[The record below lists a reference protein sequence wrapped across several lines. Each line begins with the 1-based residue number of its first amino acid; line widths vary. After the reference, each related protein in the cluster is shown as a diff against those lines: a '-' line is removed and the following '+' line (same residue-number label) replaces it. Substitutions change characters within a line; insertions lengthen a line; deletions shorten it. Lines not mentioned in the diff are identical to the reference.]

1 MAFEQKTVEL
11 EVSSLLWHKH
21 ELEVCK
27 RELESYKTLYWEV
40 QLELDRIVAMR
51 KKNIR
56 YSTLRRQKAL
66 ENVGLCLKNGGA
78 RSHDGNK
85 REPDI
90 GCDCDCDCDCDVVG

>member
-1 MAFEQKTVEL
+1 MTSEQKTMES

-51 KKNIR
+51 KKNMR
-56 YSTLRRQKAL
+56 YSALRRQKAL
-66 ENVGLCLKNGGA
+66 EKLGLCLENGGA

-90 GCDCDCDCDCDVVG
+90 GCDCDCNGEDEID